1 MSKVLFID
9 VTLALMSSFF
19 LAISPWHIHF
29 SRGGWEVNVATF
41 FITTGFWLF
50 IKSFKKP
57 KLLIFSSLFFVF
69 SLYTYH
75 AARIIVPIL
84 VVGLA
89 IIYRKKL
96 LGNLKEAI
104 KHEDQEQ
111 SEQKAN
117 ELETLI
123 NDKGGIVVILVNAVH
138 AEMRVMQ
145 EDPMKS
151 DEIRT
156 MRQEIEDDLRKGKFD
171 DINRKLEKMGL
182 LKNEISKDT
191 PLSQLPVKTELPDK

>member
-1 MSKVLFID
+1 MCNITEFILED
-9 VTLALMSSFF
+9 YS
-19 LAISPWHIHF
+19 
-29 SRGGWEVNVATF
+29 
-41 FITTGFWLF
+41 WL
-50 IKSFKKP
+50 IEADQNH
-57 KLLIFSSLFFVF
+57 KL
-69 SLYTYH
+69 
-75 AARIIVPIL
+75 R
-84 VVGLA
+84 
-89 IIYRKKL
+89 KL

-145 EDPMKS
+145 EDPIKS

-156 MRQEIEDDLRKGKFD
+156 MRQEIEDDLRKGNFD

-182 LKNEISKDT
+182 LINEISKDT
-191 PLSQLPVKTELPDK
+191 PLSQLPVKTELTDK